1 MFVTRPDGDHE
12 APEPETTMAHL
23 DAYLFFDGT
32 CAEAMRFYARIFDGK
47 LEMLQTYAESPASSD
62 VAPDRAQRIMHARLV
77 IDGRALL
84 ASDAISED
92 PFEGIRG
99 FSLSMNYD
107 SVDEAQRVFTELSD
121 GGTVQMPLQQT
132 FWAQAFG
139 MLVDRYGTPWMVNVN
154 AAGQDDASNGKGRT
168 AEPAGSE
175 RR

>member
-1 MFVTRPDGDHE
+1 
-12 APEPETTMAHL
+12 MAHL

-32 CAEAMRFYARIFDGK
+32 CAEAMRFYERVFDGR
-47 LEMLQTYAESPASSD
+47 LELLQTYAESPAASD

-107 SVDEAQRVFTELSD
+107 SVEEAQRVFAELGD
-121 GGTVQMPLQQT
+121 GGTVQMPLQPT

-139 MLVDRYGTPWMVNVN
+139 MLVDRFGTPWMVNVN
-154 AAGQDDASNGKGRT
+154 AAGQDDASNGKESL
-168 AEPAGSE
+168 AEPSRPG

>member
-1 MFVTRPDGDHE
+1 MKVPHAE
-12 APEPETTMAHL
+12 IAMAHL

-32 CAEAMRFYARIFDGK
+32 CADAMRFYERVFNGK
-47 LEMLQTYAESPASSD
+47 LELLLTYADSPAASD
-62 VAPDRAQRIMHARLV
+62 VGPDRAQRIMHARLV

-84 ASDAISED
+84 ASDAVSED

-107 SVDEAQRVFTELSD
+107 SVEEAQRVFAELSD
-121 GGTVQMPLQQT
+121 GGTVQMPLQET

-139 MLVDRYGTPWMVNVN
+139 MLVDRFGTPWMVNVN
-154 AAGQDDASNGKGRT
+154 AAGQDDASNGRPEP
-168 AEPAGSE
+168 AEPSG